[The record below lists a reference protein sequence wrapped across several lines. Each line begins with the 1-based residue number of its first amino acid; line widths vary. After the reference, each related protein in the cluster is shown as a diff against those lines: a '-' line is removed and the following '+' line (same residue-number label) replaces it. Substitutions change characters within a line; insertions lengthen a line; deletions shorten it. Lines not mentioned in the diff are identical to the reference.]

1 MKATLNHDIK
11 DVRVENIPD
20 STISE
25 KEIRF
30 LNYMRVGRLATMD
43 GKDIHLVPICP
54 VFDGDVFYM
63 GTHAKTRKVTNLRKH
78 KGASLILDQYSEDWM
93 RHVAVMMTGTVDIIE
108 KGAEFEVAKAL
119 LVAKF
124 QQYKELFPI
133 NEGESIIMRF
143 RPTKVVSW
151 DYIEGELTEPK

>member
-1 MKATLNHDIK
+1 MAIVKF
-11 DVRVENIPD
+11 
-20 STISE
+20 SE

-63 GTHAKTRKVTNLRKH
+63 GTHAKTRKVRNLRNH
-78 KGASLILDQYSEDWM
+78 KRATLILDQYSEDWM
-93 RHVAVMMTGTVDIIE
+93 RHVAVMMTGIVEIIE
-108 KGAEFEVAKAL
+108 KGADFERAKAL

-124 QQYKELFPI
+124 QQYQELFPI
-133 NEGESIIMRF
+133 HEGESVIMCF
-143 RPTKVVSW
+143 KPTKVVSW
-151 DYIEGELTEPK
+151 DYIAGEVTEPN